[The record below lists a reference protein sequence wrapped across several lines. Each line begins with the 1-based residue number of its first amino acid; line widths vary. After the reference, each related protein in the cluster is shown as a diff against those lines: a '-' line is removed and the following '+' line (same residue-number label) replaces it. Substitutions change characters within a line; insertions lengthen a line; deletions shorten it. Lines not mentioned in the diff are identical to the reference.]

1 MTEIREM
8 PQTFEAEQ
16 ALLGA
21 ILANSAAFHQCFEIV
36 ESAHFSDPLHGR
48 LFDALAQLIE
58 RGQVANVLGL
68 NAYFVNDTDLAAAG
82 GAPYLVRL
90 MAASVNA
97 YDAAGCARL
106 IRDGSLRRRLI
117 GMAKEALTAAY
128 EPSPERS
135 AADDIEALERGLFA
149 LASAG
154 HDSGFAPFDR
164 SLADALKAAEAA
176 NKHDGQWA
184 GLATGLRAID
194 TILGGLH
201 PSDLV
206 VLAGRPSMGKTAL
219 ATNIAFHAASTYRAE
234 QDAEGRPRRVDGAVV
249 GFFSLEMS
257 AEQLA
262 TRILA
267 EQAGVSSERIRR
279 GELRPDEFD
288 RVLAVAA
295 QLKQIRSTSTT
306 RQLSASLACARARD
320 GSSAPTALAWW

>member
-1 MTEIREM
+1 M
-8 PQTFEAEQ
+8 
-16 ALLGA
+16 
-21 ILANSAAFHQCFEIV
+21 
-36 ESAHFSDPLHGR
+36 
-48 LFDALAQLIE
+48 
-58 RGQVANVLGL
+58 LGL

-135 AADDIEALERGLFA
+135 AADDIEALERGPFA
-149 LASAG
+149 LG
-154 HDSGFAPFDR
+154 ER
-164 SLADALKAAEAA
+164 LLL
-176 NKHDGQWA
+176 QR
-184 GLATGLRAID
+184 LRAVRPLAGGRAQGRRSREQARRPMGGSGHRPPGD
-194 TILGGLH
+194 RHDRGGLH

-206 VLAGRPSMGKTAL
+206 ALAGRPSMGKTAL

-279 GELRPDEFD
+279 GELRPDE
-288 RVLAVAA
+288 L
-295 QLKQIRSTSTT
+295 T
-306 RQLSASLACARARD
+306 ACWP
-320 GSSAPTALAWW
+320 SPPS